1 MKKKM
6 VIAVIGPTATGKSA
20 LAVKISKEIDGEI
33 ISADSRQVYRGLTIG
48 SGKITKKEMCGI
60 PHHLIDV
67 ANPKKIF
74 TVSDFQSSALKKIEE
89 IHSRNK
95 IPVICGGSGL
105 YIDSIVYESKFP
117 EVPPNRKLRKDLQK
131 KSAEEL
137 LEKLKEIDP
146 ERADKID
153 PHNKV
158 RIVRALE
165 IAERLGKVPPLQANK
180 LKYKT
185 LFIGLKLEKDEQR
198 IAITKRLKKR
208 ISAGLIAEAKKLRK
222 GGLSYKR
229 MDELGL
235 EYRYLADYLQNKITK
250 EEMLSQLENAI
261 FQFSKRQITWFKR
274 NKKIFWLNPNK
285 KGDYKKALNLSKKF
299 VRDEI

>member
-1 MKKKM
+1 M

-20 LAVKISKEIDGEI
+20 LAVKISKKINGEI
-33 ISADSRQVYRGLTIG
+33 ISADSRQVYRDLTIG
-48 SGKITKKEMCGI
+48 SGKITKKEMRGI

-67 ANPKKIF
+67 ASPKKIF

-137 LEKLKEIDP
+137 LEKLKKIDP

-198 IAITKRLKKR
+198 IAIAKRLKKR
-208 ISAGLIAEAKKLRK
+208 ISAGLIAEAKKLTK
-222 GGLSYKR
+222 EGLSYKR
-229 MDELGL
+229 MNELGL
-235 EYRYLADYLQNKITK
+235 EYRYLAEYLQNKITK
-250 EEMLSQLENAI
+250 EKMVSQLENAI
-261 FQFSKRQITWFKR
+261 FQFSKRQMTWFKR

-285 KGDYKKALNLSKKF
+285 KGDYKKALGLSKKF
-299 VRDEI
+299 LKS